1 MVPKKIY
8 QTYKS
13 YKLPDNQKKCIYRI
27 LQFNP
32 EFEYTF
38 MDDNECLAFME
49 DNFEE
54 DIVNMYKN
62 LPLGIMKADVWRIA
76 VIYINGGV
84 YCDTDVS
91 CNSNLS
97 NLIKDQ
103 ELVIFNEETGGTSN
117 FFFAAKPNHPALKDT
132 LDIMVKKQSLAFDT
146 HSNWLVQNFGMDI
159 FHKVVINIPHKRLLN
174 YKESR
179 QWVHH
184 LCSNTWRGTES
195 TYKDLSNNT
204 KPVTFFTTF
213 NKSGYEL
220 YGKSW
225 IDSFTQNVASTRNNI
240 KAIVYAHG
248 ISDLTSNH
256 PQVEIVDY
264 EETFPE
270 HKIWKEK
277 FLSKSNHPPR
287 VKDFTIR
294 FSHKGFV
301 IQHALSNLKEGYGVW
316 VDGDV
321 VFKQEDYSTF
331 PYLLFQNNEV
341 LACQV
346 EDGNHVESGLIIFDL
361 EHSDI
366 TKFLKSYK
374 HNYSLDEVLNSYGEP
389 YDGFVTR
396 RSLIHS
402 KVEYIDLNKATGN
415 RGIQSDPNE
424 TFQHP
429 EIKKRFVHN
438 IGITGKRSYSSWD
451 KVKVKDKIFSILEN
465 SNLPPIRK
473 DIWNLRNK
481 RYKNV

>member
-13 YKLPDNQKKCIYRI
+13 YKLSDNQKKCIHRI

-38 MDDNECLAFME
+38 MDDKECLTFIE

-62 LPLGIMKADVWRIA
+62 LPLGIMRADVWRIA

-91 CNSNLS
+91 CNSS
-97 NLIKDQ
+97 LIPLIENQ
-103 ELVIFNEETGGTSN
+103 ELVLFNEETGGTSN
-117 FFFAAKPNHPALKDT
+117 FFFAAKPKHPALKDA
-132 LDIMVKKQSLAFDT
+132 LDAMVKRQNLAFDT
-146 HSNWLVQNFGMDI
+146 QSDWLVQNFGMNL
-159 FHKVVINIPHKRLLN
+159 FHEAVVNVPNKRLLN
-174 YKESR
+174 YEESR
-179 QWVHH
+179 QWVYH
-184 LCSNTWRGTES
+184 LWYNTWKDTEV
-195 TYKDLSNNT
+195 TYKDLSNST

-225 IDSFTQNVASTRNNI
+225 IDSFIQNVASTRNNI

-248 ISDLTSNH
+248 ISNLTSNH

-264 EETFPE
+264 DTTFPE

-277 FLSKSNHPPR
+277 FLNKSNHPSR

-301 IQHALSNLKEGYGVW
+301 IQHALSNLKKGYGIW
-316 VDGDV
+316 ADGDV
-321 VFKQEDYSTF
+321 VFKQEDYSSF
-331 PYLLFQNNEV
+331 PNSLFQNNEV
-341 LACQV
+341 LACQI

-361 EHSDI
+361 EHPDMP
-366 TKFLKSYK
+366 KFLKAYK
-374 HNYSLDEVLNSYGEP
+374 HNYSLDEVLNNYGEP
-389 YDGFVTR
+389 YDGFVAR
-396 RSLIHS
+396 RALIHS
-402 KVEYIDLNKATGN
+402 EVEYIDLNKLTGN

-429 EIKKRFVHN
+429 EIKKRFIHN
-438 IGITGKRSYSSWD
+438 IGLTGKRSYSSWD
-451 KVKVKDKIFSILEN
+451 VVKSKDKIFSILEDL
-465 SNLPPIRK
+465 NLPPIRK
-473 DIWNLRNK
+473 EIWKLRNK
-481 RYKNV
+481 RYKSA